1 MRFLLLLGLL
11 LPALATA
18 QSVTGTIFGTVR
30 DATGA
35 AIRATSVVLTETSTG
50 FSRIV
55 ATDEG
60 GAYAAPLLA
69 TGEYTIRVQVAGFKT
84 ESVTGIVIGVDQKVR
99 VDVDLTIGDVSDA
112 VVVEGRNPLVQR
124 AASDLSATL
133 DGAEMQALPLNG
145 RNFVQLARTMP
156 GVVRGV
162 PGENIDGSSSIAW
175 RGSASLSANGQRN
188 RDNNFLLDGLDNNE
202 VWLNTVAIYPNVDA
216 LDELKVQT
224 GIYAAEFGR
233 SLGGVV
239 SLQTK
244 SGTNTLRGSAFEFAR
259 DDALDANDWFNNRA
273 GRPKPDF
280 SHHQFGATL
289 GGPLVRNR
297 SFFFGDY
304 QGWLIKQDLTLV
316 STVPSAAMRRGDFS
330 ELTRAIYD
338 PQARAPFPG
347 NAIPSGRIDPVSA
360 GIIDQLYPLPN
371 TAGRRTANGQT
382 IDNYVINPTQRR
394 EDHQVDVKIDHGIG
408 GANRAFVRYS
418 LQRAHRVIPPAL
430 PNGDGGAERRHV

>member
-69 TGEYTIRVQVAGFKT
+69 TGEYTIRVQVTGFKT

-233 SLGGVV
+233 SLGR
-239 SLQTK
+239 
-244 SGTNTLRGSAFEFAR
+244 RGEPADEVGRQHAPWKRVRVPAR
-259 DDALDANDWFNNRA
+259 RRA
-273 GRPKPDF
+273 GRER
-280 SHHQFGATL
+280 
-289 GGPLVRNR
+289 LV
-297 SFFFGDY
+297 
-304 QGWLIKQDLTLV
+304 QQ
-316 STVPSAAMRRGDFS
+316 
-330 ELTRAIYD
+330 
-338 PQARAPFPG
+338 PG
-347 NAIPSGRIDPVSA
+347 
-360 GIIDQLYPLPN
+360 
-371 TAGRRTANGQT
+371 RTAEAGLQ
-382 IDNYVINPTQRR
+382 PPS
-394 EDHQVDVKIDHGIG
+394 
-408 GANRAFVRYS
+408 VR
-418 LQRAHRVIPPAL
+418 
-430 PNGDGGAERRHV
+430 RRHSADRSSGTGRSSSATTRDG